1 MARRAARAAARPAPR
16 PHLSASAPARLCARA
31 WVLKRPR
38 MGPQTAR
45 AAPWQTATTNAD
57 GVVPDFPGELSDGKP
72 LVVPPGAAMFAL
84 V

>member
-1 MARRAARAAARPAPR
+1 
-16 PHLSASAPARLCARA
+16 
-31 WVLKRPR
+31 

-72 LVVPPGAAMFAL
+72 LVVPPGAAIFAL